1 MVMNYTMWKLKFNFE
16 TNFLQFL
23 KSDVRLMMT
32 AMKNLFTIFSGTNV
46 KIIVK
51 LYAAFK
57 PI

>member
-1 MVMNYTMWKLKFNFE
+1 MNYTMWKLKFNFE
-16 TNFLQFL
+16 TNFLRFL

-32 AMKNLFTIFSGTNV
+32 AMKYLFTIFSGTNV
-46 KIIVK
+46 KIIVE